1 MSRTAVQIACTNP
14 VALSHPWP
22 EALGSISSQAALDN
36 VHCADPPTS
45 VVLCARM
52 SQDFV
57 RAKIS
62 AEDVRS
68 EGKHMWLLHSGTHRS
83 KHVFQ
88 LAMVIIVQASTCSE
102 EWLCNRNTR
111 KGIQV
116 AAQAVRRS
124 PAARR
129 YMWITSRIPLLPLRE
144 SEQRWLLFTFA
155 HRDVSVSHIKL
166 RPGYDMGNLL
176 IVSSCCCIDHPLSIL
191 LAMPTFSL
199 VQEATRLGTARKLS
213 CFAVLKNDFGSLRFC
228 HGGFTQQGRSSNSRP
243 MVEASAI

>member
-124 PAARR
+124 PQPGGTCGLQAAYLCCRFVR
-129 YMWITSRIPLLPLRE
+129 VNNVGCCLLSLIAMFLYHTSSLDR
-144 SEQRWLLFTFA
+144 
-155 HRDVSVSHIKL
+155 
-166 RPGYDMGNLL
+166 
-176 IVSSCCCIDHPLSIL
+176 
-191 LAMPTFSL
+191 AMIWVIS
-199 VQEATRLGTARKLS
+199 
-213 CFAVLKNDFGSLRFC
+213 
-228 HGGFTQQGRSSNSRP
+228 
-243 MVEASAI
+243 